1 MKRYGIDITRF
12 GRLFAERVLKDG
24 TLQPER
30 LPELSRL
37 KSYREQHV
45 EARMGI
51 DHAIREEAG
60 KVLVAA
66 GHCKAK
72 VRRVLRL
79 N

>member
-1 MKRYGIDITRF
+1 MRLYGIDITRF

-60 KVLVAA
+60 KALVAA

>member
-12 GRLFAERVLKDG
+12 GRLYAERVLKDG

-60 KVLVAA
+60 KLLVAA

-72 VRRVLRL
+72 VRRVLCL